1 MKKNSLLCAI
11 ILGIMAT
18 SLSAQTR
25 KKDYTHQVD
34 SVLNLMTL
42 EEKVGQMIQYS
53 NNKLLTGPSLD
64 SRNHTEE
71 IKRGEV
77 GSIFNILTVER
88 ARQYQDLAM
97 QSRLRIPLIFGLD
110 VVHGMRTIFPI
121 PMAEA
126 ASFNLELIKKQPVWR
141 RRRLLPMGFTGRLPP
156 WLISPGMPVGGVR
169 WKELVK
175 TLGMVV
181 RWQRL
186 V

>member
-34 SVLNLMTL
+34 SVLRLMTL

-88 ARQYQDLAM
+88 AKQYQDLAM

-126 ASFNLELIKKQPVWR
+126 ASFNLEKRQPVWR
-141 RRRLLPMGFTGRLPP
+141 RRRLLPMGFTGRLLP
-156 WLISPGMPVGGVR
+156 WLIFLGMPVGGAR
-169 WKELVK
+169 WKELGK
-175 TLGMVV
+175 TLGMVA

>member
-1 MKKNSLLCAI
+1 MCNNFGYHGNYFA
-11 ILGIMAT
+11 
-18 SLSAQTR
+18 R
-25 KKDYTHQVD
+25 PD
-34 SVLNLMTL
+34 S
-42 EEKVGQMIQYS
+42 EEGLYSSGRFCTEAYDCGRKVGQMIQYS

-88 ARQYQDLAM
+88 AKQYQDLAM

-126 ASFNLELIKKQPVWR
+126 ASFNLELIKKRQVWQQ
-141 RRRLLPMGFTGRLPP
+141 RRLLPMEFTGRLLP
-156 WLISPGMPVGGVR
+156 WLIFLGMPVGGAR
-169 WKELVK
+169 WKELGK
-175 TLGMVV
+175 TLGMVA

>member
-11 ILGIMAT
+11 IWGIMAT
-18 SLSAQTR
+18 TLPAQTV

-34 SVLNLMTL
+34 SVLKLMTV

-88 ARQYQDLAM
+88 AKQYQDLAM

-126 ASFNLELIKKQPVWR
+126 ASFNLELIKKRQVWQQ
-141 RRRLLPMGFTGRLPP
+141 RRLLPMEFTGRLLP
-156 WLISPGMPVGGVR
+156 WLIFLGMPVGGAR
-169 WKELVK
+169 WKELGK